1 MFKTHFERGLTQKL
15 VVFLLLMIGFVPIYA
30 QKNITGKVIDEK
42 GEPLIGAT
50 ILVVGSTTG
59 VITDF
64 DGNFTLQV
72 KPGDELNRLCYS
84 TCQSEW

>member
-1 MFKTHFERGLTQKL
+1 
-15 VVFLLLMIGFVPIYA
+15 MIGFVPIYA

-72 KPGDELNRLCYS
+72 KPGD
-84 TCQSEW
+84 